1 MTFPNEV
8 ERRQKIEEM
17 LAAWEKAPR
26 DERETLVVPWQDERK
41 PRPVIRL
48 PVDFVVLNPRSHR
61 IQSQLESDPVG
72 RAIVE
77 RDRFTDEAQQVIA
90 NLLRTPKDDY
100 EEFKANIAEEGQ
112 RDPGII
118 TRIGLLVNANR
129 RAVSLRDLNPH
140 GYIRVAVLPE
150 GGAGEKEISTL
161 ELKLQ
166 IQKDFRLDY
175 TFTNLL
181 LFVEDMKAS
190 HSYSDEDV
198 ARALNYAASS
208 DKKALREGA
217 KQVQQHTRILA
228 TIRTLQARS
237 DGRLPLTFF
246 DDKRQLLIDLDVRN
260 ESLKNT
266 MPDDAERVREARFVA
281 VLAEADYRPTRSL
294 TAETIADYF
303 IPAIEDI
310 ADFGPDL
317 AAMTEQAEGPAP
329 VPSGV
334 GDLLDDPSEQ
344 AGAETFRP
352 IVDLLARSHG
362 AEAVSIP
369 SDGDPRSVDREDLL
383 RKIRES
389 IETTNDEARSVGKK
403 ARSLGGPLELIRDAR
418 IKTER
423 ALEAYK
429 EVANQ
434 REFRTSQFKFE
445 MKRLS
450 QAVRRIQDE
459 IGQNGPR

>member
-1 MTFPNEV
+1 MTFPNEI
-8 ERRQKIEEM
+8 ERRQKIEEL

-26 DERETLVVPWQDERK
+26 DERETLTVPWQDGRK
-41 PRPVIRL
+41 LRPVVKL
-48 PVDFVVLNPRSHR
+48 PLDFVVLNPRSHR
-61 IQSQLESDPVG
+61 IQSQLESNLVG

-77 RDRFTDEAQQVIA
+77 RDRFTDEAQRIIA

-118 TRIGLLVNANR
+118 TQLGLLVNANR
-129 RAVSLRDLNPH
+129 RAVTLRDLNPH

-150 GGAGEKEISTL
+150 GADEKEISTL

-181 LFVEDMKAS
+181 LFVEDMKGS
-190 HSYSDEDV
+190 HNFSDEDV

-228 TIRTLQARS
+228 MIRMLQRRS
-237 DGRLPLTFF
+237 DGQLPLTFF
-246 DDKRQLLIDLDVRN
+246 DDKRQLLIDLDGRY
-260 ESLKNT
+260 ESLKST
-266 MPDDAERVREARFVA
+266 DPDEAERVREARFVA
-281 VLAEADYRPTRSL
+281 VLAGADYRPTRSL
-294 TAETIADYF
+294 TGDTIEDYF

-310 ADFGPDL
+310 SDVGSDL
-317 AAMTEQAEGPAP
+317 AALAEQAEAPAP
-329 VPSGV
+329 VPTGV
-334 GDLLDDPSEQ
+334 GDLLDDP
-344 AGAETFRP
+344 AEPADTDTLRP
-352 IVDLLARSHG
+352 IVDLLAKSHG
-362 AEAVSIP
+362 SEAVSIP
-369 SDGDPRSVDREDLL
+369 SDGTPKSVDREDLL
-383 RKIRES
+383 RKIRAS
-389 IETTNDEARSVGKK
+389 VETTHDEARSVGKK

-429 EVANQ
+429 EVADQ
-434 REFRTSQFKFE
+434 REFRTTHFKLE
-445 MKRLS
+445 LKRLA

-459 IGQNGPR
+459 IGPNGPR